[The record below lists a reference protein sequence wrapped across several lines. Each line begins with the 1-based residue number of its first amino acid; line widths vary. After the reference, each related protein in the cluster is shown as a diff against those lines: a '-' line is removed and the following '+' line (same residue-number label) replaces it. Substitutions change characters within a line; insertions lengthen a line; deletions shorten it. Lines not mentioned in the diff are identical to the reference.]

1 VIQELTLIVGMF
13 VVVVGALLAFLF
25 EYRIRRPDSLVL
37 YESQGQIGLR
47 QGPFYPRHFSLV
59 LKRTTHPIQFTV
71 EATARGNLGVRV
83 KISGSVG
90 PSPDHISALIR
101 VGGWEQT
108 AVTRAAAEAQIFLDG
123 LVKEYTERSEIHT
136 LSSTALLE
144 YLNQRSD
151 QLTERFGLEVITL
164 AVQSLDP
171 IDPEIADA
179 LRRQE
184 QARLMAETERLHHQ
198 ARIEAARAKYE
209 ADEEITRMEHE
220 LELKKA
226 ELESERFEKEAA
238 LARQRLE
245 EELARNRQRLAFE
258 REELEMLRSSPELL
272 LLTPQA
278 ARLAEASQ
286 GLKNARTVISL
297 SPQDL
302 AQGTELLGLFQNMM
316 QRALESRKSENA

>member
-1 VIQELTLIVGMF
+1 MYLIALVIGILIAGGV
-13 VVVVGALLAFLF
+13 LLFLF
-25 EYRIRRPDSLVL
+25 EYRVRQPDSLVL
-37 YESQGQIGLR
+37 YEAQGQIRLR

-59 LKRTTHPIQFTV
+59 IKRTTCPIQFTV

-90 PSPDHISALIR
+90 PALDHLSTLIR
-101 VGGWEQT
+101 VGGWEPNT
-108 AVTRAAAEAQIFLDG
+108 VARAAAEAQIFLEG

-144 YLNQRSD
+144 YLNQRSGP
-151 QLTERFGLEVITL
+151 LAERFGLEVITL

-171 IDPEIADA
+171 LDPEIADA

-184 QARLMAETERLHHQ
+184 QARLLAETERLQHQ
-198 ARIEAARAKYE
+198 ARIEAARARYQ
-209 ADEEITRMEHE
+209 ADEEILRLEHE

-226 ELESERFEKEAA
+226 ELEQQRFEKEA
-238 LARQRLE
+238 LLSRQRLE
-245 EELARNRQRLAFE
+245 EELTRNRQRLAFE
-258 REELEMLRSSPELL
+258 REELDLLRSSPELL

-297 SPQDL
+297 SPQEWT
-302 AQGTELLGLFQNMM
+302 QGTDLLDLFRTLV
-316 QRALESRKSENA
+316 QRSLEPGKPQQP